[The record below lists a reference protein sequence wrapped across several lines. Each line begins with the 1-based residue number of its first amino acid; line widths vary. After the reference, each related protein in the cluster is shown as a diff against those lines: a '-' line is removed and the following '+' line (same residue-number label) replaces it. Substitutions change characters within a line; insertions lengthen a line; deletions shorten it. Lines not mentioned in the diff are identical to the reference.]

1 MGTIQTVL
9 CHWAPRS
16 LCNNTWCVTLVQA
29 TPPFLNA
36 WTEPKEVGRRWGD
49 LKGGWQ
55 EGCLGGSNLPSFHFS
70 PPPPFIPHSSMP
82 FISPAHP
89 PFLSHSFRFYILFL
103 PHSFVLLKISPL
115 LFSLSLMQDFRSAV
129 TEAEGE
135 EGEPVLEEQR
145 LGEILGVL
153 PQVYTLHSSILT
165 ELEERISQWWET
177 QQRLLLSFHFW
188 CVAQM

>member
-1 MGTIQTVL
+1 METIQTVL

-70 PPPPFIPHSSMP
+70 PPPPSFLIPPCLSFLLLTLPSSHIP
-82 FISPAHP
+82 FAFTFFFYPTL
-89 PFLSHSFRFYILFL
+89 LSYWKS
-103 PHSFVLLKISPL
+103 LLSCFP
-115 LFSLSLMQDFRSAV
+115 SLSCRTLGRQWRRLRVRKGSLCWRSR
-129 TEAEGE
+129 G
-135 EGEPVLEEQR
+135 
-145 LGEILGVL
+145 
-153 PQVYTLHSSILT
+153 
-165 ELEERISQWWET
+165 
-177 QQRLLLSFHFW
+177 
-188 CVAQM
+188 